1 MAKEP
6 KLRHL
11 SWSDIEE
18 LTTYV
23 AANLSYDV
31 PDCVVGLARG
41 GLIPSVMLSNTLG
54 IPMECINL
62 SLRDSKV
69 SGSVELFE
77 AQLRN
82 LDKYKNIA
90 VVDDICDS
98 GKTFHVLDIH
108 LQDRGHHNIR
118 WCALT
123 SKTTSMF
130 NPTIVGEV
138 IKEANDSDWIVFP
151 WEG

>member
-1 MAKEP
+1 M
-6 KLRHL
+6 
-11 SWSDIEE
+11 
-18 LTTYV
+18 
-23 AANLSYDV
+23 AANLSYDL

-69 SGSVELFE
+69 SGSLELFE
-77 AQLRN
+77 SQLKN

>member
-1 MAKEP
+1 
-6 KLRHL
+6 
-11 SWSDIEE
+11 
-18 LTTYV
+18 V
-23 AANLSYDV
+23 AANLSYDL

-41 GLIPSVMLSNTLG
+41 GLIPSVLLSNTLG
-54 IPMECINL
+54 ISMECINL

-77 AQLRN
+77 AQLKN

-108 LQDRGHHNIR
+108 LHDRGHRNIK
-118 WCALT
+118 WCALM
-123 SKTTSMF
+123 SKTSSMF
-130 NPTIVGEV
+130 EPTIVGEM
-138 IKEANDSDWIVFP
+138 IHKANNSDWIVFP

>member
-1 MAKEP
+1 M
-6 KLRHL
+6 
-11 SWSDIEE
+11 
-18 LTTYV
+18 
-23 AANLSYDV
+23 AANLSYDL
-31 PDCVVGLARG
+31 PDCVVGLTRG

>member
-1 MAKEP
+1 M
-6 KLRHL
+6 
-11 SWSDIEE
+11 
-18 LTTYV
+18 
-23 AANLSYDV
+23 AANLSYDL

-41 GLIPSVMLSNTLG
+41 GLIPSVLLSNTLG
-54 IPMECINL
+54 ISMECINL

-77 AQLRN
+77 AQLKN

-108 LQDRGHHNIR
+108 LHDRGHRNIK
-118 WCALT
+118 WCALM
-123 SKTTSMF
+123 SKTSSMF
-130 NPTIVGEV
+130 EPTIVGEM
-138 IKEANDSDWIVFP
+138 IHKANNSDWIVFP